1 MIKFYCL
8 SVCHCLIF
16 LSFSYFLCIFM
27 IQYRLKSVWFTVDE
41 SVLMPEFAEGTSL
54 EEQLR
59 VLLDRLETAE
69 SNYPCK

>member
-1 MIKFYCL
+1 
-8 SVCHCLIF
+8 
-16 LSFSYFLCIFM
+16 M